1 MLEPTASLGRRA
13 GLMSARG
20 LKSWPITAR
29 CASLLGLCWVLAGC
43 ATLPQEGPLHGP
55 VSSAIAAP
63 TDTRLAITA
72 RQALQREAHASAFKL
87 LPVASAAYRSLI
99 ELATQA
105 ERSLDFQ
112 TFYGDASGARLLKSL
127 RDAAARGVRV
137 RVLIDDLHTDSAET
151 LLSDLAAFDG
161 IEVRLIN
168 PFVRL
173 RGSREAKLFSSLDDL
188 RRVNHRMHNKLFIAD
203 NVLAMIGGRNI
214 GDAYYMRAEE
224 GENFIDLDALA
235 AGAVVEQM
243 SASFDNYWNSEF
255 AWPID
260 RIVAPTA
267 DPANRRAPFDAA
279 VSDVEM
285 PAPDLGVPERLRGYA
300 TAPDELRRGTLQM
313 TGAQAKVVAD
323 PVDKLEGT
331 RVDDRAGTV
340 RAGIAAEGLAANFEV
355 FVVSPYYVPGRIGI
369 ESLRENRRD
378 GVRLRILTN
387 SLASTD
393 EPMVHA
399 GYLEYRRELIEIGAE
414 VYELSP
420 SLARLEQRLGRFG
433 DTSAAL
439 HKKVIVFD
447 RRTVFIG
454 SMNLDGRSE
463 RYNTEVGVMIHS
475 EALAREILALVDF
488 ESSAYRVEIGP
499 DQRLRWVNR
508 RQGHETVLYDE
519 PEAGF
524 WRQLGSKLLGL
535 LIPQDW
541 L

>member
-1 MLEPTASLGRRA
+1 MASWVRVILRPTP
-13 GLMSARG
+13 ARW
-20 LKSWPITAR
+20 LATAW
-29 CASLLGLCWVLAGC
+29 LGLSLALSGC
-43 ATLPQEGPLHGP
+43 ATLPQGGSVNGP
-55 VSSAIAAP
+55 VSMAIAP
-63 TDTRLAITA
+63 STQTRLAITA
-72 RQALQREAHASAFKL
+72 HKALDREEHASAFKL
-87 LPVASAAYRSLI
+87 LPVASAAYRTLI
-99 ELATQA
+99 ELTTQA

-112 TFYGDASGARLLKSL
+112 TFVLHGDASGAMLLKSL

-137 RVLIDDLHTDSAET
+137 RVLIDDLQSDSAEP
-151 LLSDLAAFDG
+151 LLSNLAAFDG

-173 RGSREAKLFSSLDDL
+173 RGSREAKLLSSLDEFS
-188 RRVNHRMHNKLFIAD
+188 RVNHRMHNKLFIAD
-203 NVLAMIGGRNI
+203 NVLALIGGRNI

-243 SASFDNYWNSEF
+243 SASFDSYWNSQF

-260 RIVAPTA
+260 RIVAPAPDTSS
-267 DPANRRAPFDAA
+267 RRAAFDSS
-279 VSDVEM
+279 VSGVGM
-285 PAPDLGVPERLRGYA
+285 PAPDHGVPERLRGYA
-300 TAPDELRRGTLQM
+300 SAPDELRSGTLRL
-313 TGAQAKVVAD
+313 TGAQAEVVAD

-331 RVDDRAGTV
+331 RVGDRAGTV
-340 RAGIAAEGLAANFEV
+340 RASIAAEGLGSSFEV
-355 FVVSPYYVPGRIGI
+355 FVVSPYFVPGRIGI
-369 ESLRENRRD
+369 ESLRQNRRD

-393 EPMVHA
+393 EPVVHA

-420 SLARLEQRLGRFG
+420 TLARLEQRLGRFG
-433 DTSAAL
+433 HTSAAL

-447 RRTVFIG
+447 RKTVFLG

-463 RYNTEVGVMIHS
+463 QYNTEVGVMIRS
-475 EALAREILALVDF
+475 EALAREILSLVDF

-499 DQRLRWVNR
+499 DQRLRWVNQ
-508 RQGHETVLYDE
+508 RQGHETVLHDE
-519 PEAGF
+519 PEVGF
-524 WRQLGSKLLGL
+524 WRKLSSRIFGL
-535 LIPQDW
+535 LIPSDW